1 MVLSFT
7 LTKDYRS
14 KRQLSKSFTVA
25 IQPLLTHLIKRN
37 FCIFPDVSLD
47 MQMFKI
53 STNVLYQLLL
63 LIIDIFRYRL
73 PPESSLVSSRV
84 PPHSPESSDLHR
96 KGESKHVPGAA
107 FHYRCCC
114 RRHTQGNAQKGSL
127 KSTLQTKEV

>member
-1 MVLSFT
+1 MLSFT
-7 LTKDYRS
+7 LMKDYRS

-25 IQPLLTHLIKRN
+25 IQPLSTHLIK
-37 FCIFPDVSLD
+37 
-47 MQMFKI
+47 MFQI
-53 STNVLYQLLL
+53 LTNVLCQLLL
-63 LIIDIFRYRL
+63 LIIDIFRYSL

-84 PPHSPESSDLHR
+84 PSHSPESSDLHR
-96 KGESKHVPGAA
+96 KGASKHAPGAA